1 MDKISEENVNVAVID
16 FSKFKDDMTPFYL
29 NKAFSDIILN
39 VDGEKIVAHKLILAA
54 RCIFFELLLL
64 SNPDQSEIVL
74 TNVPVDCFKKII
86 KYLYTGCISL
96 NFSDLNF
103 LFEILKLARAY
114 SLKALVTAV
123 SQEATS
129 SLTTENVCLILN
141 LANNYD
147 FEEIRQICHT
157 FIDEHISDILMS
169 EPNFFNALTQKSMI
183 KLLERDIFPLPEIEI
198 FKIVSHWCNIH
209 KDENNLV
216 INCIRFSRLTRHEI
230 LNIVRPTKLVD
241 SDKLLE
247 LLAYI
252 EENNTSVSTITSH
265 SLQLYKKV
273 YNDIAVSLTS
283 EEDLFLQRI
292 FQISPHNM

>member
-1 MDKISEENVNVAVID
+1 
-16 FSKFKDDMTPFYL
+16 
-29 NKAFSDIILN
+29 
-39 VDGEKIVAHKLILAA
+39 
-54 RCIFFELLLL
+54 
-64 SNPDQSEIVL
+64 
-74 TNVPVDCFKKII
+74 
-86 KYLYTGCISL
+86 
-96 NFSDLNF
+96 
-103 LFEILKLARAY
+103 
-114 SLKALVTAV
+114 
-123 SQEATS
+123 
-129 SLTTENVCLILN
+129 
-141 LANNYD
+141 
-147 FEEIRQICHT
+147 
-157 FIDEHISDILMS
+157 
-169 EPNFFNALTQKSMI
+169 MI